1 MLQRIQYIVMKKEI
15 KNRSIHIRLT
25 EREHSEIIKIANKYK
40 VRKSDVVRMA
50 VNKFVEVMN
59 ND

>member
-1 MLQRIQYIVMKKEI
+1 MLVMKKEI

-25 EREHSEIIKIANKYK
+25 ERENNEIIKIVNKYK

>member
-1 MLQRIQYIVMKKEI
+1 MKKES

-25 EREHSEIIKIANKYK
+25 EREYSGIIKLVNKYK